1 MDDREKKR
9 LTQRALLGDREAQER
24 LTAAGV
30 LLPCPF
36 CGGDADVIA
45 YDPRLLRPSRNHVY
59 SVSCNECEMMFGWDI
74 DYGGRYDTEYEA
86 MLAWNTR
93 APILSS
99 RELVQEKKTLLTER
113 QKEETLPT
121 LAKKM

>member
-1 MDDREKKR
+1 MDGRT
-9 LTQRALLGDREAQER
+9 LALLGDKAAQGRITER
-24 LTAAGV
+24 KE
-30 LLPCPF
+30 LLPCQF
-36 CGGDADVIA
+36 CGGGANVVA

-93 APILSS
+93 APIL
-99 RELVQEKKTLLTER
+99 RA
-113 QKEETLPT
+113 KEMEMLDV
-121 LAKKM
+121 

>member
-1 MDDREKKR
+1 MACRPILREGGHGYMSKDK
-9 LTQRALLGDREAQER
+9 RALLGDKEAAKR
-24 LTAAGV
+24 LTEKGV

-36 CGGDADVIA
+36 CGGDADVVA
-45 YDPRLLRPSRNHVY
+45 YGPRLLRPSRNHVY

-93 APILSS
+93 AAV
-99 RELVQEKKTLLTER
+99 EVDDG
-113 QKEETLPT
+113 KENP
-121 LAKKM
+121 

>member
-1 MDDREKKR
+1 MTDFE
-9 LTQRALLGDREAQER
+9 RAMLGDRAAQER
-24 LTAAGV
+24 ITERGE

-36 CGGDADVIA
+36 CGGDADVVA

-86 MLAWNTR
+86 MFAWNTR
-93 APILSS
+93 AP
-99 RELVQEKKTLLTER
+99 LLTPEQIKR
-113 QKEETLPT
+113 LEETNET
-121 LAKKM
+121 DSV